1 MASGERGHGDEYGF
15 ETLTESRR
23 GDAAIAAARRMHGVA
38 RPEEGWHIVFSEV
51 AKPLREDIFAVAAFD
66 PEPPHIVSV
75 AYHVRIT
82 CASAA
87 SA

>member
-1 MASGERGHGDEYGF
+1 
-15 ETLTESRR
+15 
-23 GDAAIAAARRMHGVA
+23 MHGVA